1 MERIP
6 RAILD
11 TLEDLYKRHS
21 VSPRDFPGVHI
32 HWQGCGDSGGI
43 EEIVFLTPQG
53 VQYTKQYETA
63 PPAYHTG
70 QDNNGPSQYY
80 LTKPRQG
87 HDGITRNAVV
97 HVGEDNDYTLGEY
110 IYNRFDV
117 CEINEGGYAHVFIE
131 MPHGKI
137 WGKSWDWI
145 HEESI
150 NTSLTYE
157 D

>member
-6 RAILD
+6 REILN

-43 EEIVFLTPQG
+43 EEITFLTPQG
-53 VQYTKQYETA
+53 VQYVKQYNHA
-63 PPAYHTG
+63 PPAYQTG
-70 QDNNGPSQYY
+70 EKGGPSQYY
-80 LTKPRQG
+80 LTKPQQG
-87 HDGITRNAVV
+87 RDGITRDTVV
-97 HVGEDNDYTLGEY
+97 HVGEDNDYTLGEF

-117 CEINEGGYAHVFIE
+117 CEINDGGYAHVFIE
-131 MPHGKI
+131 LPHGKM
-137 WGKSWDWI
+137 WGESWDWI
-145 HEESI
+145 HEERI
-150 NTSLTYE
+150 NTSVAYE